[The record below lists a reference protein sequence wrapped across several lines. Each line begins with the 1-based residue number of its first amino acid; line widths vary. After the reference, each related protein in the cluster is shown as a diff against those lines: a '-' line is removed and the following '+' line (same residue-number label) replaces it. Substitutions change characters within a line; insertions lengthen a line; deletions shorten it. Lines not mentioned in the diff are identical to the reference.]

1 MKENMGLER
10 ASGFESANDML
21 GRPEAIGQHHHTKLT
36 PPNLGGPVVL
46 AVNL

>member
-1 MKENMGLER
+1 MKAAMGLESS
-10 ASGFESANDML
+10 SGLESAGEGIWRSGM
-21 GRPEAIGQHHHTKLT
+21 IGQYHHTKLT